1 MIPRKESLISNRGY
15 RMTLT
20 SLGDV
25 TVATPGT
32 PVRLS
37 TDPKLRVSKLFFQS
51 VPGLTGKCYI
61 GTPAM
66 VSSALS
72 HVVRVLVPATAT
84 AVADQF
90 SLVAEDGRDSIY
102 LNQYAI
108 DADVAGSGLLVSYWQ
123 E

>member
-1 MIPRKESLISNRGY
+1 
-15 RMTLT
+15 MTLT
-20 SLGDV
+20 SLGRV
-25 TVATPGT
+25 NVASPGT
-32 PVRLS
+32 PVALS

-61 GTPAM
+61 GAPAM
-66 VSSALS
+66 SKNALS
-72 HVVRVLVPATAT
+72 QVVRVLVPATNS

-90 SLVAEDGRDSIY
+90 ELSPEDGRDSLY

-108 DADVAGSGLLVSYWQ
+108 DADVAGEGLLVSYWQ